1 MIKGKKVIVQD
12 GNTEKALR
20 KFKKIIQDSGLLKE
34 LQDRQHYVKPTI
46 KRKLSKAQA
55 VKRWKRYL
63 RSQEL
68 PPKNY

>member
-1 MIKGKKVIVQD
+1 MLKGKKVIVQD

-34 LQDRQHYVKPTI
+34 LQDRQQFVKPTI
-46 KRKLSKAQA
+46 QRKIAKAQA

-63 RSQEL
+63 KSQEL
-68 PPKNY
+68 PPRNY

>member
-1 MIKGKKVIVQD
+1 MLKGKKVIVQD

-34 LQDRQHYVKPTI
+34 LQDRQQFIKPTI
-46 KRKLSKAQA
+46 QRKIAKAQA

-63 RSQEL
+63 KSQEL
-68 PPKNY
+68 PPRNY